1 MLLLRFFFLPMRYG
15 FGLGVSHTA
24 ADVKA
29 ERNKGDYAMAIYYVA
44 HRYGGDRENLERAK
58 KITHDLQ
65 LDDPTNCYVCP
76 LLAFSHLKYNEMSYE
91 EEMAL
96 CLDLLSVSDAL
107 VIASDINGSRG
118 VQEELDF
125 ARMVDMEVID
135 LADKYREV

>member
-1 MLLLRFFFLPMRYG
+1 
-15 FGLGVSHTA
+15 
-24 ADVKA
+24 
-29 ERNKGDYAMAIYYVA
+29 MAILYVA
-44 HRYGGDRENLERAK
+44 HRFGGDRENVERAK

-76 LLAFSHLKYNEMSYE
+76 LLAFSHLKYNEISYE

-96 CLDLLSVSDAL
+96 CLDLLSVSDVL
-107 VIASDINGSRG
+107 VIASDISRG

-125 ARMVDMEVID
+125 AKMVDMEVIN